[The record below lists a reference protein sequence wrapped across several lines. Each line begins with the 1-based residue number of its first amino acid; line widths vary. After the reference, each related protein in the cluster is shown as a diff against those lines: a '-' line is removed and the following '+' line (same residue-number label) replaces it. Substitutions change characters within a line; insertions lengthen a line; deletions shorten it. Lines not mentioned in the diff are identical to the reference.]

1 MSMAS
6 RGARISMTDVSD
18 LNVASEDLA
27 AVAELIKR
35 NRPSYQD
42 AAVQL
47 LIRANTTIVRI
58 QNKGAAA
65 YARYLER
72 HGLTG
77 RGSIGRRFDQASAR
91 DARHAPTDAALPALR
106 VRNRRSYKGDR

>member
-1 MSMAS
+1 MQ
-6 RGARISMTDVSD
+6 DVSD

-47 LIRANTTIVRI
+47 LVRANTTIVRI
-58 QNKGAAA
+58 QNKGAGA
-65 YARYLER
+65 YARYFER
-72 HGLTG
+72 HRLPTAPGDTDPAAP
-77 RGSIGRRFDQASAR
+77 REAAQVEGSTPQDEEEG
-91 DARHAPTDAALPALR
+91 
-106 VRNRRSYKGDR
+106 

>member
-1 MSMAS
+1 
-6 RGARISMTDVSD
+6 MTDVSD

-72 HGLTG
+72 HGLP
-77 RGSIGRRFDQASAR
+77 GSSGGTDPGASGE
-91 DARHAPTDAALPALR
+91 DVENP
-106 VRNRRSYKGDR
+106 RSTPQDEEEG